1 MKSQESQA
9 QLPSETNRDLTHIG
23 KEKETYM
30 THLNRRRGGRPLGF
44 VAIIG
49 TLVLALALAACGS
62 SGSSSTS
69 SASAPASSGSSST
82 SSGGSSGSS
91 STSAAA
97 SALTPYKTLPTSIN
111 ITTPLKSAPPAGKT
125 IVMLGTNNPSNV
137 IIQQGLQKL
146 ASMAHWNYSLVD
158 YDPANP
164 GTFTSAETTA
174 LAKHPQYL
182 VEAGLPLTAS
192 QIAMAKNAGA
202 KWILDSVY
210 PVSVTGPVIGQ
221 VDSYAQD
228 ALMGKITADFFVSD
242 SGGKGNAVIEH
253 VPSYPILDGFTTGFA
268 NEVKAQC
275 PACKMSTTNIT
286 IPDLVAGKAASE
298 LVSALRSNSSAN
310 YLVFDDGPFADGIT
324 SALSAAGLNGKV
336 KVIGEAADQAGIAAL
351 KNGSEAAWTGFDPG
365 YQAFEDL
372 DIAFRD
378 AEGMPIPVSQEAVQ
392 PTQLLT
398 KDTIGSTT
406 NWSAPTDAQAQWLKL
421 WHLG

>member
-1 MKSQESQA
+1 MT
-9 QLPSETNRDLTHIG
+9 QLD
-23 KEKETYM
+23 
-30 THLNRRRGGRPLGF
+30 RRRGGRPFGL

-49 TLVLALALAACGS
+49 TLVLAVALAACGS
-62 SGSSSTS
+62 SSSSTTSSAASGGGTATS
-69 SASAPASSGSSST
+69 SASSG
-82 SSGGSSGSS
+82 GSS
-91 STSAAA
+91 STSAVAA
-97 SALTPYKTLPTSIN
+97 ALTPYKSLPTTIN

-125 IVMLGTNNPSNV
+125 VVMLGTNNPSNV
-137 IIQQGLQKL
+137 LVQQEMAKL
-146 ASMAHWNYSLVD
+146 AKDAKWNFSVVS

-164 GTFTSAETTA
+164 GTFTQAETTA
-174 LAKHPQYL
+174 LSKHPQYL

-210 PVSVTGPVIGQ
+210 PVSIGGAVLAQ
-221 VDSYAQD
+221 SDAYAQD
-228 ALMGKITADFFVSD
+228 ALMGKIIADYFVSD

-275 PACKMSTTNIT
+275 PGCKTSTTNIT
-286 IPDLVAGKAASE
+286 IPDLVAGKAGSE

-336 KVIGEAADQAGIAAL
+336 KVIGEAADVAGIAAL

-365 YQAFEDL
+365 YESYENM

-378 AEGMPIPVSQEAVQ
+378 AEGMPIPLAQEAQQ

-406 NWSAPTDAQAQWLKL
+406 NWSAPTDAEAQFLKL
-421 WHLG
+421 WHLSS

>member
-1 MKSQESQA
+1 
-9 QLPSETNRDLTHIG
+9 
-23 KEKETYM
+23 M
-30 THLNRRRGGRPLGF
+30 THHDRRRGGQLRTRGF
-44 VAIIG
+44 TAIIG

-62 SGSSSTS
+62 SSSSSSTAS
-69 SASAPASSGSSST
+69 SSAPASSGSSTAS
-82 SSGGSSGSS
+82 SSGSA

-97 SALTPYKTLPTSIN
+97 AALTQYKTLPTTIN
-111 ITTPLKSAPPAGKT
+111 ITTPLKSAPPKGKT

-137 IIQQGLQKL
+137 IVQQGLAKL
-146 ASMAHWNYSLVD
+146 AKMAGWNYSLVT

-164 GTFTSAETTA
+164 GTFTQAETTA

-192 QIAMAKNAGA
+192 QLAMAKSAGA

-210 PVSVTGPVIGQ
+210 PVSVTDPVIGQ
-221 VDSYAQD
+221 VDAYAQD
-228 ALMGKITADFFVSD
+228 ALMGKITADYFVSD
-242 SGGKGNAVIEH
+242 SGGKGTAVIEH
-253 VPSYPILDGFTTGFA
+253 VPSYPILDGFTTGFS

-275 PACKMSTTNIT
+275 PSCKTSTTNIT

-298 LVSALRSNSSAN
+298 LVSSLRSNSSAN

-336 KVIGEAADQAGIAAL
+336 KVIGEAADTAGIAAL

-365 YQAFEDL
+365 YQAYEDM
-372 DIAFRD
+372 DIAFRN
-378 AEGMPIPVSQEAVQ
+378 AEGMPVPVALEAQQ

-406 NWSAPTDAQAQWLKL
+406 NWSAPTDAQAQFMKL
-421 WHLG
+421 WQLG

>member
-1 MKSQESQA
+1 MT
-9 QLPSETNRDLTHIG
+9 QLD
-23 KEKETYM
+23 
-30 THLNRRRGGRPLGF
+30 RRRGGRPFGL

-49 TLVLALALAACGS
+49 TLVLAVALAACGS
-62 SGSSSTS
+62 SSSSTTSSAASGGGSATS
-69 SASAPASSGSSST
+69 SASSG
-82 SSGGSSGSS
+82 GSS
-91 STSAAA
+91 STSAVAA
-97 SALTPYKTLPTSIN
+97 ALTPYKSLPTTIN

-125 IVMLGTNNPSNV
+125 VVMLGTNNPSNV
-137 IIQQGLQKL
+137 LVQQEMAKL
-146 ASMAHWNYSLVD
+146 AKDAKWNFSVVS

-164 GTFTSAETTA
+164 GTFTQAETTA
-174 LAKHPQYL
+174 LSKHPQYL

-210 PVSVTGPVIGQ
+210 PVSVGGAVLAQ
-221 VDSYAQD
+221 SDAYAQD
-228 ALMGKITADFFVSD
+228 ALMGKIIADYFVSD

-275 PACKMSTTNIT
+275 PGCKTSTTNIT
-286 IPDLVAGKAASE
+286 IPDLVAGKAGSE

-336 KVIGEAADQAGIAAL
+336 KVIGEAADVAGIAAL

-365 YQAFEDL
+365 YESYENM

-378 AEGMPIPVSQEAVQ
+378 AEGMPIPLAQEAQQ

-406 NWSAPTDAQAQWLKL
+406 NWSAPTDAEAQFLKL
-421 WHLG
+421 WHLSS

>member
-1 MKSQESQA
+1 M
-9 QLPSETNRDLTHIG
+9 RV
-23 KEKETYM
+23 
-30 THLNRRRGGRPLGF
+30 RGLA
-44 VAIIG
+44 AILG

-62 SGSSSTS
+62 SKSSSSSTPSGAGS
-69 SASAPASSGSSST
+69 SASSSGSA
-82 SSGGSSGSS
+82 

-97 SALTPYKTLPTSIN
+97 SALQPYMALPTKIN

-137 IIQQGLQKL
+137 IVQQGIQKL
-146 ASMAHWNYSLVD
+146 ATIAHWNYSLVS

-164 GTFTSAETTA
+164 GTFTAAETSA

-182 VEAGLPLTAS
+182 VEAGLPLTSS
-192 QIAMAKNAGA
+192 QLQMAKSAGA

-210 PVSVTGPVIGQ
+210 PVSVTPPVIGQ
-221 VDSYAQD
+221 VDSFQQD
-228 ALMGKITADFFVSD
+228 ALMGKIIADYFVSD

-253 VPSYPILDGFTTGFA
+253 VPAYPILDGFTTGFQ

-275 PACKMSTTNIT
+275 SSCQTSLANIT
-286 IPDLVAGKAASE
+286 IPDLVAGKAPST

-324 SALSAAGLNGKV
+324 SALSAAGLSSKV

-351 KNGSEAAWTGFDPG
+351 KSGQEAAWTGFDPG
-365 YQAFEDL
+365 YQSLEDM

-378 AEGMPIPVSQEAVQ
+378 AEGMTIPVSQEAVQ

-398 KDTIGSTT
+398 KQTIGSTT
-406 NWSAPTDAQAQWLKL
+406 NWAAPTDAQAQFLKL
-421 WHLG
+421 WHLA

>member
-1 MKSQESQA
+1 
-9 QLPSETNRDLTHIG
+9 
-23 KEKETYM
+23 M
-30 THLNRRRGGRPLGF
+30 TKLNRRRGGRPLGF
-44 VAIIG
+44 IAIIG
-49 TLVLALALAACGS
+49 MLVLALAVAACGS
-62 SGSSSTS
+62 TSSSTTS
-69 SASAPASSGSSST
+69 ASSGSS
-82 SSGGSSGSS
+82 GGSSTAASSGSA

-97 SALTPYKTLPTSIN
+97 SALTPYKTAPTTIN
-111 ITTPLKSAPPAGKT
+111 ISTPLKSAPPSGKT

-137 IIQQGLQKL
+137 IIQQGLAKL
-146 ASMAHWNYSLVD
+146 AQMAHWNYSLVS

-164 GTFTSAETTA
+164 GTFTQAETTA

-192 QIAMAKNAGA
+192 QLAMAKSAGA

-210 PVSVTGPVIGQ
+210 PVSVASPVIGQ

-228 ALMGKITADFFVSD
+228 ALMGKITADYFVSD

-253 VPSYPILDGFTTGFA
+253 VPAYPILDGFTTGFA

-275 PACKMSTTNIT
+275 PGCKLSTTNIT
-286 IPDLVAGKAASE
+286 IPDLVAGKVPSD

-310 YLVFDDGPFADGIT
+310 YLVFDDGPFADGVT

-336 KVIGEAADQAGIAAL
+336 KIIGEAADQAGIAAL

-365 YQAFEDL
+365 YQAYEDM

-378 AEGMPIPVSQEAVQ
+378 AEGATIPLSQEGTQ

-406 NWSAPTDAQAQWLKL
+406 NWSAPTDAQAQFLKL
-421 WHLG
+421 WHLSS

>member
-1 MKSQESQA
+1 
-9 QLPSETNRDLTHIG
+9 
-23 KEKETYM
+23 M
-30 THLNRRRGGRPLGF
+30 TKLERRRGGRPLGF

-49 TLVLALALAACGS
+49 TLVLALAVAACGS
-62 SGSSSTS
+62 SSSSTTS
-69 SASAPASSGSSST
+69 ASSGSS
-82 SSGGSSGSS
+82 GGSSTAASSGSA

-97 SALTPYKTLPTSIN
+97 AALTPYKALPTTIN
-111 ITTPLKSAPPAGKT
+111 ITTPLKSAPPSGKT

-137 IIQQGLQKL
+137 IIQQGLAKL
-146 ASMAHWNYSLVD
+146 AQMAHWNYSLVS

-164 GTFTSAETTA
+164 GTFTQAETTA

-192 QIAMAKNAGA
+192 QLAMAKSAGA

-210 PVSVTGPVIGQ
+210 PVTVAPPVIGQ
-221 VDSYAQD
+221 VDAYAQD
-228 ALMGKITADFFVSD
+228 ALMGKITADYFVSD

-253 VPSYPILDGFTTGFA
+253 VPAYPILDGFTTGFA

-275 PACKMSTTNIT
+275 PGCKLTTTNIT
-286 IPDLVAGKAASE
+286 IPDLVAGKVSSD
-298 LVSALRSNSSAN
+298 LVSALRSNPSAN
-310 YLVFDDGPFADGIT
+310 YLVFDDGPFADGVT

-336 KVIGEAADQAGIAAL
+336 KIIGEAADQAGIAAL

-365 YQAFEDL
+365 YQAYEDM

-378 AEGMPIPVSQEAVQ
+378 AEGTTIPLSQEAQQ

-406 NWSAPTDAQAQWLKL
+406 NWSAPTDAQAQFLKL
-421 WHLG
+421 WHLSS

>member
-1 MKSQESQA
+1 
-9 QLPSETNRDLTHIG
+9 
-23 KEKETYM
+23 M
-30 THLNRRRGGRPLGF
+30 TKLNRRRGGRPLGL

-49 TLVLALALAACGS
+49 TLVLALAVAACGS
-62 SGSSSTS
+62 SSSSTTSAS
-69 SASAPASSGSSST
+69 SAAS
-82 SSGGSSGSS
+82 SSGGSSTAASSGSAP
-91 STSAAA
+91 TSAAA
-97 SALTPYKTLPTSIN
+97 AALAPYKALPTTIN
-111 ITTPLKSAPPAGKT
+111 ITTPLKSAPPSGKT

-137 IIQQGLQKL
+137 IIQQGLAKL
-146 ASMAHWNYSLVD
+146 AQMAHWNYSLVS

-164 GTFTSAETTA
+164 GTFTQAETTA

-192 QIAMAKNAGA
+192 QLAMAKSAGA

-210 PVSVTGPVIGQ
+210 PVSVASPVIGQ

-228 ALMGKITADFFVSD
+228 ALMGKITADYFVSD

-253 VPSYPILDGFTTGFA
+253 VPAYPILDGFTTGFA

-275 PACKMSTTNIT
+275 PGCKLTTTNIT
-286 IPDLVAGKAASE
+286 IPDLVAGKVSSD
-298 LVSALRSNSSAN
+298 LVSALRSNPSAN
-310 YLVFDDGPFADGIT
+310 YLVFDDGPFADGVT

-336 KVIGEAADQAGIAAL
+336 KIIGEAADQAGIAAL

-365 YQAFEDL
+365 YQAYEDM

-378 AEGMPIPVSQEAVQ
+378 AEGATIPLSQEAQQ

-406 NWSAPTDAQAQWLKL
+406 NWSAPTDAQAQFLKL
-421 WHLG
+421 WHLSS

>member
-1 MKSQESQA
+1 
-9 QLPSETNRDLTHIG
+9 
-23 KEKETYM
+23 M
-30 THLNRRRGGRPLGF
+30 TKLNRRRGGRPLGF
-44 VAIIG
+44 IAIIG
-49 TLVLALALAACGS
+49 MLVLALAVAACGS
-62 SGSSSTS
+62 TSSSTTS
-69 SASAPASSGSSST
+69 ASSGSS
-82 SSGGSSGSS
+82 GGSSTAASSGSA

-97 SALTPYKTLPTSIN
+97 AALTPYKTAPTTIN
-111 ITTPLKSAPPAGKT
+111 ITTPLKSAPPSGKT

-137 IIQQGLQKL
+137 IIQQGLAKL
-146 ASMAHWNYSLVD
+146 AQMAHWNYSLVS

-164 GTFTSAETTA
+164 GTFTQAETTA

-192 QIAMAKNAGA
+192 QLAMAKSAGA

-210 PVSVTGPVIGQ
+210 PVSVASPVIGQ

-228 ALMGKITADFFVSD
+228 ALMGKITADYFVSD

-253 VPSYPILDGFTTGFA
+253 VPAYPILDGFTTGFA

-275 PACKMSTTNIT
+275 PGCKLSTTNIT
-286 IPDLVAGKAASE
+286 IPDLVAGKVPSD

-310 YLVFDDGPFADGIT
+310 YLVFDDGPFADGVT

-336 KVIGEAADQAGIAAL
+336 KIIGEAADQAGIAAL
-351 KNGSEAAWTGFDPG
+351 KSGSEAAWTGFDPG
-365 YQAFEDL
+365 YQAYEDM

-378 AEGMPIPVSQEAVQ
+378 AEGTTIPLSQEGTQ

-406 NWSAPTDAQAQWLKL
+406 NWSAPTDAQAQFLKL
-421 WHLG
+421 WHLSS